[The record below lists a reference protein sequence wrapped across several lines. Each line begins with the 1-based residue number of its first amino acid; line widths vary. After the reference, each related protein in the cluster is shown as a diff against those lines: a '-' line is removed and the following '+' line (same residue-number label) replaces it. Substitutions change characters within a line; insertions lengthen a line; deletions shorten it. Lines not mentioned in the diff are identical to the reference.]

1 MTDVTPPNLPY
12 DSSDGEAAV
21 IYRRAGT
28 VTFFNLLS
36 RILGMVRDLTIA
48 HKFGATG
55 VTDAWVQA
63 FRIPNALRRLTGE
76 GSMTIAFVPIYVG
89 VSTEKGKAAAV
100 VFARK
105 VLGIVLLATIVLAA
119 LGMTFNELL
128 TLATSPGFA
137 DEPEK
142 FALSAR
148 LLAWTFP
155 FLVLVSIVAWA
166 MGVLNSEHRFAA
178 PAAASGLLN
187 LGIIGSVLGLSGYFD
202 VPVMSIAAGVLM
214 GGVAQVLLQVPSL
227 RAVGCPPLPL
237 GGWNDPDVRRL
248 FRLLLPSLFGVAV
261 YEINV
266 IGLGIIGSFLPS
278 GQIFHFNNATRLEEL
293 VMGLFTFAF
302 TMAGLPTLSEHHA
315 KGNWR
320 KMGDT
325 LRLTFSATFYIVL
338 PAMAGLAVAGNAVV
352 AMLYLHGAFGYADV
366 LSTAGTL
373 RVLVLGMPAVA
384 AVRVMVPVFYAM
396 GNARKPVIASTLT
409 MLVTIALGWY
419 LSGTYQVR
427 GLAAGLALGTWFQCA
442 LLVIFLRPLAKKLAP
457 WFSWSSM
464 LRQMVAALVV
474 AGGAYWVQG
483 HGVWERGG
491 ASLGNWGVLLATVG
505 GGMVVYLGITLALRE
520 PEARN
525 WLALVLRIVGRSA
538 SPASKSTASKSTSS
552 KSK

>member
-1 MTDVTPPNLPY
+1 
-12 DSSDGEAAV
+12 
-21 IYRRAGT
+21 
-28 VTFFNLLS
+28 
-36 RILGMVRDLTIA
+36 
-48 HKFGATG
+48 
-55 VTDAWVQA
+55 
-63 FRIPNALRRLTGE
+63 
-76 GSMTIAFVPIYVG
+76 
-89 VSTEKGKAAAV
+89 
-100 VFARK
+100 
-105 VLGIVLLATIVLAA
+105 
-119 LGMTFNELL
+119 
-128 TLATSPGFA
+128 
-137 DEPEK
+137 
-142 FALSAR
+142 
-148 LLAWTFP
+148 
-155 FLVLVSIVAWA
+155 
-166 MGVLNSEHRFAA
+166 
-178 PAAASGLLN
+178 
-187 LGIIGSVLGLSGYFD
+187 
-202 VPVMSIAAGVLM
+202 
-214 GGVAQVLLQVPSL
+214 
-227 RAVGCPPLPL
+227 L

-483 HGVWERGG
+483 HGAWEQGG

-538 SPASKSTASKSTSS
+538 SPASKSTSSKSTSS